1 MKKYI
6 QHPIV
11 QLMTGSTVSQ
21 LITLAFMPL
30 ISRVYDPSSVGVAGV
45 FTTFATVCIAL
56 VNFQY
61 DQALFSTKDNEDIP
75 LLQALNTRIILF
87 SIFIYSCIFLFLKA
101 ENFLAF
107 EVLEYRYVFILIPLL
122 FFAGFARVGRVMAV
136 KAGVFKKI
144 SAVTLTGSL
153 IGNSVKAFL
162 GYLYNSPL
170 SFLIGDI
177 SLQMT
182 LFIGY
187 FKNLF
192 SKNTEEA
199 KASSTIP
206 PITVADLKSVAA
218 KYKEY
223 STFGQ
228 LSIFLDTVA
237 MALPLQ
243 FITDLYGAT
252 TAGIYIFAF
261 RLANIMNVNLGLAIS
276 DVFINKFSE
285 FYRTGQYLEL
295 KHLFKKTVQRSLLI
309 SIPAAL
315 VLMTVPPL
323 IFGFLFGEKWQAGG
337 SYFSILIPWMLAGFI
352 VSPISNSLIILK
364 KQKIKLTYDICI
376 LGLLCLVYLLGQYFE
391 FSVKNFLIAISISQV
406 ISYIVY
412 YLIIQKQIKDL

>member
-1 MKKYI
+1 
-6 QHPIV
+6 
-11 QLMTGSTVSQ
+11 MTGTTLSQ

-30 ISRVYDPSSVGVAGV
+30 ISRVYDPSAVGVAGA
-45 FTTFATVCIAL
+45 FTTFASICIAL

-61 DQALFSTKDNEDIP
+61 DQALFSTKDKNDIP
-75 LLQALNTRIILF
+75 LLKALNARIILI
-87 SIFIYSCIFLFLKA
+87 SVLLSSLVFLILKA

-107 EVLEYRYVFILIPLL
+107 EVLEYRYIFILIPLL
-122 FFAGFARVGRVMAV
+122 FFAGFARIGRVLAV
-136 KAGVFKKI
+136 KSGNFKKI
-144 SAVTLTGSL
+144 SAVTLIASL
-153 IGNSVKAFL
+153 IGNTTKAFL
-162 GYLYNSPL
+162 GWLFSSPI

-177 SLQMT
+177 NQQLS

-187 FKNLF
+187 LKNLF
-192 SKNTEEA
+192 FSDNPKAEDSHSKTKISLAE
-199 KASSTIP
+199 
-206 PITVADLKSVAA
+206 LKSVAT

-243 FITDLYGAT
+243 FITDRYGAT
-252 TAGIYIFAF
+252 TAGIYVFAY

-285 FYRTGQYLEL
+285 FYRAGEYAEL
-295 KHLFKKTVQRSLLI
+295 KNLFRKTVKRSFLI
-309 SIPAAL
+309 SIPAGV
-315 VLMTVPPL
+315 VLMTIPPL

-337 SYFSILIPWMLAGFI
+337 QYFSILIPWMLAGFI
-352 VSPISNSLIILK
+352 VSPVSNALVILK

-376 LGLLCLVYLLGQYFE
+376 LVLLCLVYIISQFYE
-391 FSVKNFLIAISISQV
+391 FSVTNFLIAISVSQI

-412 YLIIQKQIKDL
+412 YFIIRKQIQDL